1 MRGAHLIAS
10 QLHSPVHGSQ
20 PPWPLPG
27 TETLH
32 LHRSAMSSFYTLP
45 SSTRCDFLP
54 RVCPALLVPPALLP
68 VHPSPLVHSV
78 NPHLPFIRS
87 FPAGKCANRLLA
99 SSGAPEVA
107 RQMRVSGCWW
117 WGDWS
122 GRNALYEVTPGMLK
136 AGVHELVP
144 PVVHHGF

>member
-54 RVCPALLVPPALLP
+54 RVCPALLVPPALPPFIPHLSSIRSTLTFLSF
-68 VHPSPLVHSV
+68 VPSSQASVPTACSPPLV
-78 NPHLPFIRS
+78 PLRS
-87 FPAGKCANRLLA
+87 P
-99 SSGAPEVA
+99 
-107 RQMRVSGCWW
+107 
-117 WGDWS
+117 
-122 GRNALYEVTPGMLK
+122 GR
-136 AGVHELVP
+136 
-144 PVVHHGF
+144 